1 MLCPQRYDHLQKIS
15 VEGHTKKE
23 ISKIVFECAESTFQ
37 SIKDHPTNGDNAVEA
52 LLNSPDGGDVPA
64 IDIDEHA
71 QDLGESTGKHNMTY
85 KPTIF

>member
-1 MLCPQRYDHLQKIS
+1 MDSNGGDDHA
-15 VEGHTKKE
+15 T
-23 ISKIVFECAESTFQ
+23 ECSMGLSA
-37 SIKDHPTNGDNAVEA
+37 PEA
-52 LLNSPDGGDVPA
+52 LWNSPYDGDIPA